1 MPVNGKFTGIIDLF
15 EFRFYFFLVEFFHV
29 VDRYGIKLAV
39 NRYANAL
46 LTLSGAESTG
56 KFHLVPHA
64 VLFYLILQIIDYLS
78 GAFYIA

>member
-15 EFRFYFFLVEFFHV
+15 EFRFYFFLVEFFQV

-46 LTLSGAESTG
+46 LTLAGAESTG
-56 KFHLVPHA
+56 EFYLVPEP
-64 VLFYLILQIIDYLS
+64 VLLYLVLQIIDYLS
-78 GAFYIA
+78 